1 MLRNRQY
8 LYPETC
14 EEEVEW
20 SINSVKE
27 ASEDVSECS
36 YSCLSGGFLDSG
48 IGITGA
54 INLKKKKKLE
64 PNFLQ
69 IY

>member
-1 MLRNRQY
+1 MLRSICTNLLCNRQY

-27 ASEDVSECS
+27 ASEDVSEC
-36 YSCLSGGFLDSG
+36 GGFLDSG

-54 INLKKKKKLE
+54 IN
-64 PNFLQ
+64 
-69 IY
+69 